1 MRRNAVLLQDLSQG
15 TLKRGISGPT
25 KINPQVHLMPVFSH
39 LPTELECEI
48 FLITAAEHAC
58 PHRYLLIA
66 CQVLAW

>member
-48 FLITAAEHAC
+48 FLITATEHAR
-58 PHRYLLIA
+58 PHHYLLIA
-66 CQVLAW
+66 CRVLAW